1 MSWTERGRAL
11 HEGYTQIVKTYGLE
25 DTKASLV

>member
-11 HEGYTQIVKTYGLE
+11 FGGHTQTVKTYGLE
-25 DTKASLV
+25 DTKTSLV